1 MLLGHIMGFPPN
13 VSIGL
18 AVVKR
23 VREIMTGLPGLATW
37 SYLESRDLRH
47 LLDTDEIAETTA
59 DSGGGGPPRKG

>member
-1 MLLGHIMGFPPN
+1 
-13 VSIGL
+13 
-18 AVVKR
+18 
-23 VREIMTGLPGLATW
+23 MTGLPGLATW